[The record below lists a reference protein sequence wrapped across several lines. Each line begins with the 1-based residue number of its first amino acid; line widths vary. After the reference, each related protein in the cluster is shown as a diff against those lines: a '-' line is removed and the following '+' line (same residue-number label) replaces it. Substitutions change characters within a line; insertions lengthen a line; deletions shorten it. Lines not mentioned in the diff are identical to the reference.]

1 LFAAHHA
8 ALRRYVA
15 RFAGD
20 PDLAED
26 VVQETFIRLAQH
38 PPTDPT
44 GIRGWLFTVA
54 TNLAR
59 DALKIRG
66 RRQRLLADRGNWDDQ
81 VDPASDPAEALER
94 EEARERV
101 RRALSELSEKE
112 RILLLMREEGFKH
125 REIAEAVGTTT
136 ASVGTLIA
144 RALVKLAGRLG
155 LTQPPEES

>member
-8 ALRRYVA
+8 ALYRYVA

-26 VVQETFIRLAQH
+26 VVQETFIRLAER

-44 GIRGWLFTVA
+44 GIRAWLFTVA

-59 DALKIRG
+59 DALKIG
-66 RRQRLLADRGNWDDQ
+66 SRRRRLLVENGGLLRPP
-81 VDPASDPAEALER
+81 DPTPAAEALER
-94 EEARERV
+94 EESRARV
-101 RRALSELSEKE
+101 RRALAALSEKE
-112 RILLLMREEGFKH
+112 RLLLLMREEGFKH

-136 ASVGTLIA
+136 GSVGTLVA
-144 RALVKLAGRLG
+144 RALAKLAGHLG
-155 LTQPPEES
+155 LKAEDV